1 METCPINNSCEIALH
16 TYSIHLASHQYL
28 TERLPV
34 THRIKL
40 KMLSMCPQ
48 VQQLFSAIR
57 TATSGTVKDPTCLHD
72 LIPPG
77 GSLDAMGL
85 SMQMMMTH
93 LYEVLYVGRVLVSS
107 KKTPPTFIDEVI
119 EKFEERRKE
128 EEFERRRNKSGASVR
143 SLPADLEVIVGVP
156 ENGLSEWKP
165 YLHNGSV
172 GSSVG
177 TDGSGG
183 DAAVLGDAAAG
194 LTLSVPHDELS
205 HGIMMGDSCENLQP
219 TYDPENRIRL
229 IQVGDTELCL
239 ISPDRKSVILQ
250 QKFKDISFCSQVM

>member
-1 METCPINNSCEIALH
+1 
-16 TYSIHLASHQYL
+16 
-28 TERLPV
+28 
-34 THRIKL
+34 
-40 KMLSMCPQ
+40 MLLIRSQ

-57 TATSGTVKDPTCLHD
+57 DATKGTVKDPTCLHD

-77 GSLDAMGL
+77 GSLLDAMGL

-119 EKFEERRKE
+119 EKFEERKKE
-128 EEFERRRNKSGASVR
+128 EEFERRRNVSGASVR
-143 SLPADLEVIVGVP
+143 SLPADLAVTVRVC

-172 GSSVG
+172 DSSVG

-183 DAAVLGDAAAG
+183 DAAALGDATGG
-194 LTLSVPHDELS
+194 LTVPNELS
-205 HGIMMGDSCENLQP
+205 HGITTGDSCENLEP

-250 QKFKDISFCSQVM
+250 QKFKDISFCSQVTSFIIYLRCLHPCPAGMPGWGFVPSSYMFS

>member
-1 METCPINNSCEIALH
+1 
-16 TYSIHLASHQYL
+16 
-28 TERLPV
+28 
-34 THRIKL
+34 
-40 KMLSMCPQ
+40 MLMMFPQ

-57 TATSGTVKDPTCLHD
+57 DATKGTVKDPTCLHD

-77 GSLDAMGL
+77 GSLLDAMGL

-128 EEFERRRNKSGASVR
+128 EEFERRRNVSGASIQ
-143 SLPADLEVIVGVP
+143 SLPADLAVTVRVC

-172 GSSVG
+172 DSSVG

-183 DAAVLGDAAAG
+183 DAATLGDGAGG
-194 LTLSVPHDELS
+194 LTVPNELS
-205 HGIMMGDSCENLQP
+205 HGITMGDSCENLEP